1 MMKHHSNMLERG
13 EEFAEILSTN
23 RKYVDNNIFNYI
35 LKVVEM
41 YSKIEEDFYYR
52 KTRKTEYVRARHL
65 AMYFTKKYTKLP
77 LKSIGKKFKKDHSTV
92 IHGIGRIENGIKY
105 EKIIKE
111 SVKNL
116 EQIIKT
122 RVNAMLGDVN
132 IERDYYYIDLNNV
145 YSLKIDDTKS
155 IILNGFNEEESYLL
169 MNSFKITKEEIK
181 QHENTGMYILEK
193 RDKNGN
199 TEEE

>member
-1 MMKHHSNMLERG
+1 MLERG
-13 EEFAEILSTN
+13 DEFAEILSTN
-23 RKYVDNNIFNYI
+23 RRYIDNNIFNYI

-41 YSKIEEDFYYR
+41 YSEIEEDFYYR
-52 KTRKTEYVRARHL
+52 KTRKKEYVRARHL
-65 AMYFTKKYTKLP
+65 AMYFTKKYTKLTFK
-77 LKSIGKKFKKDHSTV
+77 LIGKKFKKDHSTI
-92 IHGIGRIENGIKY
+92 IHGIDRIENGIKY

-116 EQIIKT
+116 EQIINT

-155 IILNGFNEEESYLL
+155 IILNGFNEEEVYLF
-169 MNSFKITKEEIK
+169 MNSFKAIKEELK
-181 QHENTGMYILEK
+181 EHKNTGMYILEK
-193 RDKNGN
+193 RFKNGN
-199 TEEE
+199 TEEEERKNTQ

>member
-41 YSKIEEDFYYR
+41 YSEVEGDFYYR

-116 EQIIKT
+116 EQIINT

-132 IERDYYYIDLNNV
+132 IERDYYYIDLNNI

-155 IILNGFNEEESYLL
+155 IILNGFNQEEAYLL
-169 MNSFKITKEEIK
+169 MNSFKIIKEELK
-181 QHENTGMYILEK
+181 EHKNTGMYILEK
-193 RDKNGN
+193 RYKNGN

>member
-1 MMKHHSNMLERG
+1 MLERG

-41 YSKIEEDFYYR
+41 YSEIEEDFYYR
-52 KTRKTEYVRARHL
+52 KTRKIEYVRARHL
-65 AMYFTKKYTKLP
+65 AMYFAKKYTKLS

-92 IHGIGRIENGIKY
+92 IHGIDRIENGIKY

-116 EQIIKT
+116 EQIINT

-132 IERDYYYIDLNNV
+132 IERDYYYIDLNNI

-155 IILNGFNEEESYLL
+155 IILNGFNQEEAYLL
-169 MNSFKITKEEIK
+169 MNSFKIIKEEIK

-193 RDKNGN
+193 RFKNGN